1 MSVNC
6 FKCNEP
12 VESDD
17 ASVVCTEW
25 FYSFHVGKSRQT
37 PKEKKSEEDGVDA
50 IMFANLVKQ
59 VNELS
64 CLKAT
69 VADLEASVEMMSSKY
84 DELLARVDKQDQTIE
99 SLLKRVEKVE
109 GGQQVELRQL
119 KEDMNTLEQHS
130 RALNLEIHGVQSCPG
145 ENLLSK
151 VNEVAEKIKLP
162 AVTQQEVNDLH
173 RLPAK
178 GSKIPIILVRFANKG
193 TRDEW
198 LRNRNELRTDEKC
211 CIYLNENLTKRNRQL
226 LQRAKTWADDHG
238 FRFAWYR
245 HGRIYVR
252 KESGETAYLIKD
264 ECDLDKIVT

>member
-17 ASVVCTEW
+17 ASVVCTEC

-119 KEDMNTLEQHS
+119 KEDTLEQHS

-252 KESGETAYLIKD
+252 KESGETA
-264 ECDLDKIVT
+264 